1 MQIVM
6 VEKEHADDL
15 MHYGV
20 LGMKWGVHRATRKA
34 SSNERLQKKA
44 LEYDKKAGLMT
55 KKSEKIH
62 AKKDLEAAN
71 RKAVKAAKYSK
82 KASALEKKSINATGD
97 LKQARLHKKSEN
109 LKYKA
114 ANLRRDAN
122 RISKSKGYGVKAM
135 KYSIK
140 SDRAA
145 ALAAKARKKIAY
157 NEYYIQRMKKKAS
170 QVSNADLQNGYR
182 FVNRLQSI

>member
-1 MQIVM
+1 MPIIM
-6 VEKEHADDL
+6 VPKDQEDEL

-20 LGMKWGVHRATRKA
+20 LGMKWGVRRALRK
-34 SSNERLQKKA
+34 SSANTRLQQKA
-44 LEYDKKAGLMT
+44 LKYDKKAAAMT

-62 AKKDLEAAN
+62 AQKDLESAN
-71 RKAVKAAKYSK
+71 RKAVKAAKYDK
-82 KASALEKKSINATGD
+82 KASTLERKSLKETSD

-122 RISKSKGYGVKAM
+122 RISKSKGYGIEAM

-140 SDRAA
+140 SDKAA
-145 ALAAKARKKIAY
+145 AKAAKARKRMAS
-157 NEYYIQRMKKKAS
+157 NQYYITRMKRKAS
-170 QVSNADLQNGYR
+170 QIPKAERDKGYK
-182 FVNRLQSI
+182 FIEQLKNV